1 MIRIFNMKLPLFF
14 DYRYLDLGSKVP
26 IGIDFDIHPSGLI
39 VGSTGSGKSFALA
52 LMAARISLY
61 LSEARLVI
69 CDFKNAS
76 FAFLAGL
83 SGYYGYTAAVEGIV
97 RVYEEMQT
105 RLALNDESRNRRK
118 IFLLVDE
125 YAALVMFLPKKEADN
140 VKQMV
145 ASILMLGR
153 SLGVHLLIGM
163 QRADSEFFRS
173 GARDQFGMILAL
185 GNLSKEQQGMLFPD
199 HRDQLRSV
207 VNQRGEGFLLL
218 DGKGLYRIRVP
229 TVRDPAR
236 LHRLIASRLWDGDP
250 EDGSEGEA

>member
-1 MIRIFNMKLPLFF
+1 MLIPLFF
-14 DYRYLDLGSKVP
+14 NKNHADLGVKVP
-26 IGIDFDIHPSGLI
+26 VCFDPEQQAHLLF
-39 VGSTGSGKSFALA
+39 VGATNAGKSYSLSVIAGRIALHIPS
-52 LMAARISLY
+52 ARF
-61 LSEARLVI
+61 VI
-69 CDFKNAS
+69 CDFKNSS
-76 FAFLAGL
+76 FSYLAGL
-83 SGYYGYTAAVEGIV
+83 PGYYGYTAAVEGIV

-105 RLALNDESRNRRK
+105 RLALNDESRNRRM

-125 YAALVMFLPKKEADN
+125 YAALVMFHPKKEADN
-140 VKQMV
+140 VKQMI

-153 SLGVHLLIGM
+153 SLGVRLLLGM

-218 DGKGLYRIRVP
+218 DGKGLYRVRVP

>member
-1 MIRIFNMKLPLFF
+1 MRIPLFF
-14 DYRYLDLGSKVP
+14 NMNHADLGVKVP
-26 IGIDFDIHPSGLI
+26 VCFDPEQHSHQLI
-39 VGSTGSGKSFALA
+39 IGSTGSGKSY
-52 LMAARISLY
+52 SLNIIAGRTM
-61 LSEARLVI
+61 LHIPAARLVI

-76 FAFLAGL
+76 FSFLAGHP
-83 SGYYGYTAAVEGIV
+83 GYYGYTAAVDGII

-105 RLALNDESRNRRK
+105 RLTLSDESRNRRK

-125 YAALVMFLPKKEADN
+125 YAALVMFLPKKDADN

-153 SLGVHLLIGM
+153 SLGIHLLLGM

-173 GARDQFGMILAL
+173 GARDQFGVILAL

-218 DGKGLYRIRVP
+218 DGKGLFRVRVP
-229 TVRDPAR
+229 TARDPAR

>member
-1 MIRIFNMKLPLFF
+1 MLIPLVFNKSHF
-14 DYRYLDLGSKVP
+14 DLGVKVP
-26 IGIDFDIHPSGLI
+26 VCFDPEQHPHQLL
-39 VGSTGSGKSFALA
+39 VGGTGSGKSYALNLIAGRIA
-52 LMAARISLY
+52 LHIPSARF
-61 LSEARLVI
+61 VI
-69 CDFKNAS
+69 CDFKNSS
-76 FAFLAGL
+76 FSYLAGL
-83 SGYYGYTAAVEGIV
+83 PGYYGYTAAVEGIV

-125 YAALVMFLPKKEADN
+125 YAALVMYLPKKEADN

-163 QRADSEFFRS
+163 QRAGAEAFPG
-173 GARDQFGMILAL
+173 GARDQLGMILAL

-218 DGKGLYRIRVP
+218 DGKGLYRVRVP